1 MTSFQVRLCEI
12 SSFASFAGADNTI
25 WLSLTSLEFLC
36 LFFKGGNNNNNNNNS
51 GNNNNNNNANSS
63 KEEFRKYLEKA
74 GVMDALTKVLV
85 GLYEEPD
92 RSQVNALEYLKK
104 YLGAPQAVDVD
115 GLKRENEDL
124 KKQVEKMKKQLAS
137 KDGSIQATTMSSG
150 TTTAGAVGKTSAGEV
165 EC

>member
-1 MTSFQVRLCEI
+1 LLVAT
-12 SSFASFAGADNTI
+12 TK
-25 WLSLTSLEFLC
+25 
-36 LFFKGGNNNNNNNNS
+36 KGGNNNNNNNV
-51 GNNNNNNNANSS
+51 NSS
-63 KEEFRKYLEKA
+63 KEEFQKYLEKA

-115 GLKRENEDL
+115 GLKRENEQL
-124 KKQVEKMKKQLAS
+124 KKEVEKLKRQLQQAQKQ
-137 KDGSIQATTMSSG
+137 QSG
-150 TTTAGAVGKTSAGEV
+150 GEV